1 MNNNEELRAN
11 IKYKTKDGTLKE
23 QRFDNFN
30 EFADA
35 IQDAAMS
42 FYETGVTPQLDIETQ
57 YGNITRRETVTGN
70 LDQTEFLRETT
81 D

>member
-1 MNNNEELRAN
+1 MTDQNPEMKAN

-23 QRFDNFN
+23 QKFDNFN

-35 IQDAAMS
+35 IQNTAMS
-42 FYETGVTPQLDIETQ
+42 FYETGGTPELDIETQ

-70 LDQTEFLRETT
+70 NDTTEFLG
-81 D
+81 

>member
-1 MNNNEELRAN
+1 MTDQNPEMKAN

-23 QRFDNFN
+23 QKFDNFN

-42 FYETGVTPQLDIETQ
+42 FYETGVTPELDIETQ

-70 LDQTEFLRETT
+70 NDTTEFLG
-81 D
+81 

>member
-1 MNNNEELRAN
+1 MTDQNPEMKAN

-42 FYETGVTPQLDIETQ
+42 FYETGVTPELDIETQ

-70 LDQTEFLRETT
+70 NDTTEFLG
-81 D
+81 

>member
-1 MNNNEELRAN
+1 MEEHR
-11 IKYKTKDGTLKE
+11 IKYKTSDGTLKE

-35 IQDAAMS
+35 IQDAAMN
-42 FYETGVTPQLDIETQ
+42 FYETGVMPTMDVETR
-57 YGNITRRETVTGN
+57 YGEIARRETVVGN
-70 LDQTEFLRETT
+70 NAKTEFLGEENGK

>member
-1 MNNNEELRAN
+1 M
-11 IKYKTKDGTLKE
+11 KE
-23 QRFDNFN
+23 QKFDNFN

-42 FYETGVTPQLDIETQ
+42 FYETGVTPELDIETQ

-70 LDQTEFLRETT
+70 NDTTEFLG
-81 D
+81 